1 MAAMDG
7 DVFLYEKM
15 MPLGDLELEEEEEIT
30 LFSPLES
37 AGSPRADADGR
48 SLQSL
53 IAAEKDLLAGASIT
67 EFKARADTSGS
78 ADLGVSTRTNIRSAV
93 VEENADFIPLDMS
106 DVETVVEE
114 VSQEKRRR
122 EETLGSK
129 EDPPWARGR
138 ESWIHSPLLQL
149 HQEIVDFCEFVA
161 PTEAEQQ
168 MRDVAVQRVSAVVKS
183 IWPSCQVK
191 VFGSFATGLYLPT
204 SDVDVVVLDSGCQVI
219 QDGLKAISKA
229 LRRDNVGISIQ
240 VIAKARVPII
250 KFIETTSNIPFD
262 ISFDVANGPEAADFI
277 KVAIGAIPPLRPL
290 CLVLKI
296 FLQQRELN
304 EVYQGGIGSY
314 ALLVMILTHL
324 QMHPSKRRVSSRGQA
339 PPLET
344 NLGILLLIFWTY
356 TVAL

>member
-149 HQEIVDFCEFVA
+149 HQGE
-161 PTEAEQQ
+161 
-168 MRDVAVQRVSAVVKS
+168 
-183 IWPSCQVK
+183 
-191 VFGSFATGLYLPT
+191 
-204 SDVDVVVLDSGCQVI
+204 
-219 QDGLKAISKA
+219 
-229 LRRDNVGISIQ
+229 
-240 VIAKARVPII
+240 
-250 KFIETTSNIPFD
+250 
-262 ISFDVANGPEAADFI
+262 
-277 KVAIGAIPPLRPL
+277 
-290 CLVLKI
+290 
-296 FLQQRELN
+296 
-304 EVYQGGIGSY
+304 
-314 ALLVMILTHL
+314 
-324 QMHPSKRRVSSRGQA
+324 
-339 PPLET
+339 
-344 NLGILLLIFWTY
+344 LLLLEGAEAI
-356 TVAL
+356 VL